1 MAKRKF
7 GALAEFRQLTT
18 DDVMEAPPTPPTAAS
33 PQEAPAE
40 LARPAVAEAARGKGR
55 PPGKR
60 SNPEW
65 KLYSHFLKKKTQRQA
80 AAHLAALDDGRD
92 LSDVL
97 QELLERWLAG

>member
-7 GALAEFRQLTT
+7 EALADLHRFAETEEAEAPPEAIVPQEASAEPTRPALAE
-18 DDVMEAPPTPPTAAS
+18 VP
-33 PQEAPAE
+33 
-40 LARPAVAEAARGKGR
+40 RGKGR
-55 PPGKR
+55 PTGKR

-80 AAHLAALDDGRD
+80 AARLAALDDGRD

-97 QELLERWLAG
+97 QELLERWIVE

>member
-1 MAKRKF
+1 
-7 GALAEFRQLTT
+7 LADFRRLADGDET
-18 DDVMEAPPTPPTAAS
+18 EEPPLAAS
-33 PQEAPAE
+33 PQDMPAE
-40 LARPAVAEAARGKGR
+40 LALPATPDVVRGKGR

-65 KLYSHFLKKKTQRQA
+65 KLYSHFLKKKTQRSA

-97 QELLERWLAG
+97 QELLERWLAESL